1 MSVSTH
7 IARRLLTLVPV
18 LTVVGI
24 IIFLLGHLMPGDPA
38 AVMAGEYATPEQ
50 VERIRQQM
58 GLDRPLLVQF
68 LEWAGRVLRGDF
80 GTSFF
85 LKMPVGMAMVG
96 RLEPTGLLTLCSML
110 VAVAIGLPAGFV
122 AAVRR
127 NSWVD
132 RLLMGLSLL
141 GICIPSFW
149 LGILLVLAF
158 SVTLRLFPAVSY
170 VPLQEGP
177 LRTLRSL
184 LMPSFALGLAHAAFL
199 ARMARSSV
207 LDVLSEDYVR
217 TARAKGL
224 NDNLVSIHHVLPNVL
239 VPVLTII
246 GNSVGSLMAGAITI
260 EQVFNLPGVGRL
272 MIQSVSRRDYP
283 VIQGVVLGSALVYV
297 LVNLIVD
304 IAYGIVDPRIRQGS
318 R

>member
-1 MSVSTH
+1 MTAH
-7 IARRLLTLVPV
+7 ISRRLFTLLPV
-18 LTVVGI
+18 LAVVGI
-24 IIFLLGHLMPGDPA
+24 LIFILGHSMPGDPA

-50 VERIRQQM
+50 VERLHQQM

-68 LEWAGRVLRGDF
+68 WEWAGRVLQGDL

-85 LKMPVGMAMVG
+85 LKMPVSEAMLG
-96 RLEPTGLLTLCSML
+96 RLEPTGLLTLGSLL
-110 VAVAIGLPAGFV
+110 VAILIGVPSGFI

-127 NSWVD
+127 NSLVD
-132 RLLMGLSLL
+132 RMLMGLSLL

-149 LGILLVLAF
+149 LGILLVLVF

-170 VPLQEGP
+170 VPLREGP
-177 LRTLRSL
+177 LSTLRSL

-199 ARMARSSV
+199 ARMTRSSV
-207 LDVLSEDYVR
+207 LEILGEDYVR

-224 NDNLVSIHHVLPNVL
+224 REAAVSLRHVLPNVL
-239 VPVLTII
+239 VPVMTIV
-246 GNSVGSLMAGAITI
+246 GNSVGSLMAGAITT

-272 MIQSVSRRDYP
+272 MISSVSRRDYP
-283 VIQGVVLGSALVYV
+283 VIQGVVLGSVLIYV
-297 LVNLIVD
+297 LVNLSVD
-304 IAYGIVDPRIRQGS
+304 IAYGIVDPRIRQRS

>member
-1 MSVSTH
+1 M
-7 IARRLLTLVPV
+7 
-18 LTVVGI
+18 
-24 IIFLLGHLMPGDPA
+24 
-38 AVMAGEYATPEQ
+38 
-50 VERIRQQM
+50 
-58 GLDRPLLVQF
+58 
-68 LEWAGRVLRGDF
+68 
-80 GTSFF
+80 
-85 LKMPVGMAMVG
+85 
-96 RLEPTGLLTLCSML
+96 
-110 VAVAIGLPAGFV
+110 
-122 AAVRR
+122 
-127 NSWVD
+127 D

-177 LRTLRSL
+177 LSTLRSL

-199 ARMARSSV
+199 ARMTRSSV
-207 LDVLSEDYVR
+207 LEVLSEDYVR
-217 TARAKGL
+217 TAHAKGL
-224 NDNLVSIHHVLPNVL
+224 RARLVSLRHVMPNVL

-272 MIQSVSRRDYP
+272 MIQSLSRRDYP
-283 VIQGVVLGSALVYV
+283 VIQGVVLGSAIIYV

-304 IAYGIVDPRIRQGS
+304 VAYGIVDPRIREGS